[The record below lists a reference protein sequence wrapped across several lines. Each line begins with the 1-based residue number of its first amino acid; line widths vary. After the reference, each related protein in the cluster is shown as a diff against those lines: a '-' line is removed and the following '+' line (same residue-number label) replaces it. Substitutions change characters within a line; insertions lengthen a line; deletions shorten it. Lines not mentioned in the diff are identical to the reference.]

1 MVEFVFNAGR
11 DGWTDDMI
19 QKFQRLSWRYCILM
33 EEHFGTQACMINLH
47 NLIHFHEDIS
57 RFSPLTTTGAHSLR
71 ELFHVTF
78 DNLVT
83 EGIWRK
89 HLQEMSL
96 KENSLSFAHL
106 EISSTERHSTSP
118 KVNREKVRVVF

>member
-33 EEHFGTQACMINLH
+33 EEHFGTQACVINLH

-57 RFSPLTTTGAHSLR
+57 RFLPLTTTGAHSLR

-106 EISSTERHSTSP
+106 EI
-118 KVNREKVRVVF
+118 